1 MVICRG
7 GKKMKRDAQL
17 SADVS
22 AEPRFEPCHTRPRIG
37 FWSVSGADTGPLL
50 RSNDDGSMRGR
61 IFLPL
66 TPFCRRGDAEL
77 MHSASE
83 TLQSITEVPTDYV
96 AIQVANGWI
105 TLSGTVDWRWQ
116 RDAVVNAMRRLVG
129 VTGVGDGIEVRP
141 DLSLNAALPP
151 CGIAASESGG

>member
-1 MVICRG
+1 
-7 GKKMKRDAQL
+7 MKHDAQL
-17 SADVS
+17 PADIS
-22 AEPRFEPCHTRPRIG
+22 AEPHFEPCNARPRIG
-37 FWSVSGADTGPLL
+37 FWSVRGADAGPLL
-50 RSNDDGSMRGR
+50 RSNDDGLVRGR

-83 TLQSITEVPTDYV
+83 TLQSITEVPAGYV

-129 VTGVGDGIEVRP
+129 VTGVSDRIEVRP

-151 CGIAASESGG
+151 RGIAASGSGG

>member
-1 MVICRG
+1 LV
-7 GKKMKRDAQL
+7 
-17 SADVS
+17 
-22 AEPRFEPCHTRPRIG
+22 
-37 FWSVSGADTGPLL
+37 
-50 RSNDDGSMRGR
+50 RGR

-77 MHSASE
+77 LHSASE

-105 TLSGTVDWRWQ
+105 SLSGTVDWRWQ

-141 DLSLNAALPP
+141 EPSSSV
-151 CGIAASESGG
+151 AS

>member
-1 MVICRG
+1 
-7 GKKMKRDAQL
+7 
-17 SADVS
+17 
-22 AEPRFEPCHTRPRIG
+22 
-37 FWSVSGADTGPLL
+37 
-50 RSNDDGSMRGR
+50 
-61 IFLPL
+61 
-66 TPFCRRGDAEL
+66 

-129 VTGVGDGIEVRP
+129 
-141 DLSLNAALPP
+141 
-151 CGIAASESGG
+151 

>member
-1 MVICRG
+1 
-7 GKKMKRDAQL
+7 MKRDAQL
-17 SADVS
+17 QAEMS
-22 AEPRFEPCHTRPRIG
+22 AEPDFERRSASTR
-37 FWSVSGADTGPLL
+37 SGVGSTRRVDAGHLL
-50 RSNDDGSMRGR
+50 RSDNDFSMRGR

-77 MHSASE
+77 LHAASE
-83 TLQSITEVPTDYV
+83 TLQSITEVPADYV

>member
-1 MVICRG
+1 
-7 GKKMKRDAQL
+7 MKRDAQL
-17 SADVS
+17 QAEMS
-22 AEPRFEPCHTRPRIG
+22 AEPDFERRSASTR
-37 FWSVSGADTGPLL
+37 SGVGSTRRVDAGQLL
-50 RSNDDGSMRGR
+50 HSDNDYTMRGLN
-61 IFLPL
+61 FLPL

-77 MHSASE
+77 LHSASE

>member
-1 MVICRG
+1 MQ
-7 GKKMKRDAQL
+7 RDAQF
-17 SADVS
+17 SADLS
-22 AEPRFEPCHTRPRIG
+22 TEPHVEPCTTRPRLG
-37 FWSVSGADTGPLL
+37 FWSVRGADAGHLL
-50 RSNDDGSMRGR
+50 RPDDDGLVRGR

-77 MHSASE
+77 LHSASE

-105 TLSGTVDWRWQ
+105 SLSGTVDWRWQ

-141 DLSLNAALPP
+141 EPSSSV
-151 CGIAASESGG
+151 AS